1 MADAQELALDDRGS
15 FDDLVDQRDI
25 SADRHLPQET
35 LGADLREARERKGIT
50 PEVIWRDLK
59 IAPHHLMAIE
69 NSSFDALPG
78 RVYAVGFVR
87 SYARYLGLDVQQCVA
102 RLKSELAGPGAEPPT
117 VARISSHCELGTQF
131 HAAPAETV
139 SANERDIGLFSPRER
154 VETSSQPSAQMYVV
168 LGLIVAVL
176 LYAGY
181 NVFSSARL
189 MAPSPVMPVPA
200 QLASEAGISAKK
212 IRAPSLTPDRQG
224 TRVAETFAPTA
235 STNQSPPLAVQSL
248 ASIEAIPGSP
258 RDSNR
263 VPSASSAATK
273 SPSDGPQADIEPTPA
288 LPPKAKNMP
297 ATVSAA
303 TKPVS
308 MAPLASIEPTPAL
321 SSKAKKIPSTVPAA
335 TKPVSMAPLASIE
348 PTPALPSKAKNI
360 PSTVPAATKPASV
373 ASLASSEPA
382 PTSPPDPV
390 RTKSTESSPPKQP
403 APTVG
408 ENRSKFRP
416 PLPLG
421 ARYGLENGNSRVVL
435 RLHRSIRVAV
445 KGSRNHTFIDRVL
458 GAGATYRVP
467 NIPGVKLSA
476 PDAGAVEVILD
487 GNTVG
492 FAGQEGVAA
501 KGLGLDPPS
510 IIRRYHWQ

>member
-1 MADAQELALDDRGS
+1 MADAEELALDDRVLS
-15 FDDLVDQRDI
+15 VDLADQRDTL
-25 SADRHLPQET
+25 ADRHLSQQT
-35 LGADLREARERKGIT
+35 LGQELREARERKGIT

-78 RVYAVGFVR
+78 RVYALGFVR
-87 SYARYLGLDVQQCVA
+87 SYARYLGLDVQKCVA
-102 RLKSELAGPGAEPPT
+102 RLKSEIAGPDAEPLP
-117 VARISSHCELGTQF
+117 VVRISSQF
-131 HAAPAETV
+131 DPRHAAPAASV
-139 SANERDIGLFSPRER
+139 NANEGDIGLFSPRER
-154 VETSSQPSAQMYVV
+154 VETTSERSAQIYVV
-168 LGLIVAVL
+168 VGLIVAVL
-176 LYAGY
+176 IYAGY

-189 MAPSPVMPVPA
+189 MTPSPVTPVPA
-200 QLASEAGISAKK
+200 QLASEAGITPKK
-212 IRAPSLTPDRQG
+212 IRAPSVTPGRQG

-235 STNQSPPLAVQSL
+235 SANQSPPPALQSL
-248 ASIEAIPGSP
+248 ASIEPIPASP
-258 RDSNR
+258 RESNR
-263 VPSASSAATK
+263 VPSDGSGATK
-273 SPSDGPQADIEPTPA
+273 PPSATPRTDLEPTPA
-288 LPPKAKNMP
+288 PPPKAKIIP
-297 ATVSAA
+297 SAVSAA

-308 MAPLASIEPTPAL
+308 VAPLASTETA
-321 SSKAKKIPSTVPAA
+321 
-335 TKPVSMAPLASIE
+335 
-348 PTPALPSKAKNI
+348 
-360 PSTVPAATKPASV
+360 PAS
-373 ASLASSEPA
+373 
-382 PTSPPDPV
+382 TPDSGGV
-390 RTKSTESSPPKQP
+390 KSMESAPPKQP
-403 APTVG
+403 APAVA

-467 NIPGVKLSA
+467 NIPGVKLTV

-492 FAGQEGVAA
+492 FAGQQGVAA
-501 KGLGLDPPS
+501 RGLGLDPPS

>member
-1 MADAQELALDDRGS
+1 MADAEELALDDRGLS
-15 FDDLVDQRDI
+15 GDLADQRDT
-25 SADRHLPQET
+25 SPDRHISQQT
-35 LGADLREARERKGIT
+35 LGQELREARERKGIT

-87 SYARYLGLDVQQCVA
+87 SYARYLGLDVQKCVA
-102 RLKSELAGPGAEPPT
+102 RLKSEIAGPDAEPLP
-117 VARISSHCELGTQF
+117 VVRISSQF
-131 HAAPAETV
+131 DPRNAAPAASV
-139 SANERDIGLFSPRER
+139 NANEGDIGLFSPRER
-154 VETSSQPSAQMYVV
+154 VETTSERSAQIYVV
-168 LGLIVAVL
+168 VGLIVAVL
-176 LYAGY
+176 IYAGY

-189 MAPSPVMPVPA
+189 MTPSPVMPVPA
-200 QLASEAGISAKK
+200 QLASEAGITPKK
-212 IRAPSLTPDRQG
+212 IRAPSVTPGRQG

-235 STNQSPPLAVQSL
+235 SANQSPPPALQSL
-248 ASIEAIPGSP
+248 ASIEPIPASP
-258 RDSNR
+258 RESNR
-263 VPSASSAATK
+263 VPSDGSGATK
-273 SPSDGPQADIEPTPA
+273 PPSATPRADLEPTPA
-288 LPPKAKNMP
+288 PPPKARIIP
-297 ATVSAA
+297 SAVSAA

-308 MAPLASIEPTPAL
+308 VAPLGSIEPTPAIAPKPK
-321 SSKAKKIPSTVPAA
+321 SFPTTVPAD
-335 TKPVSMAPLASIE
+335 TKPVSGAPLASTE
-348 PTPALPSKAKNI
+348 T
-360 PSTVPAATKPASV
+360 
-373 ASLASSEPA
+373 A
-382 PTSPPDPV
+382 PTSTPDSGGV
-390 RTKSTESSPPKQP
+390 KSMESAPPKQP
-403 APTVG
+403 APAVA

-421 ARYGLENGNSRVVL
+421 VRYGLENGNSRVVL

-467 NIPGVKLSA
+467 NIPGVKLTV

-492 FAGQEGVAA
+492 FAGQQGVAA
-501 KGLGLDPPS
+501 RGLGLDPPS